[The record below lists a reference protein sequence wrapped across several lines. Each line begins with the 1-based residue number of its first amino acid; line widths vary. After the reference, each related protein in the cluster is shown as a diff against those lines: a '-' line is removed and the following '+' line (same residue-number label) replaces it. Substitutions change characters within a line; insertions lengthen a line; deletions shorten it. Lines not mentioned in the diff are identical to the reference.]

1 MTYRVEQLA
10 AAADVSVDTVRYY
23 QAQRLLP
30 PPRRQGRLAL
40 YGEEHVERIRE
51 VRALQRKGLTLAAIR
66 RVLEGRLGAADQDLA
81 AAVAAVRAE
90 DGTESEELLTLE
102 ELAQRSGVAAPLL
115 QAFERA
121 GVRLG
126 RAGDAGHRYTGADVE
141 MVRLG
146 LRLLQSGLPLPELL
160 DLARDH
166 DLHVRA
172 VAERAVELFDDHIRA
187 RVRATVADD
196 AEAAERLVTAFREI
210 FPAVTRLVAHHFRRV
225 LLDVAEEHIER
236 VGDHAEVEATRAEA
250 RRGVEA
256 AWPA

>member
-10 AAADVSVDTVRYY
+10 AAAEVSVDTVRYY
-23 QAQRLLP
+23 QSQRLLP

-51 VRALQRKGLTLAAIR
+51 VRALQRKGLTLAAVR

-90 DGTESEELLTLE
+90 EETEELLGLD

-121 GVRLG
+121 GLRLG
-126 RAGDAGHRYTGADVE
+126 RSVDGGHRYSSADVE

-146 LRLLQSGLPLPELL
+146 LRLLDSGLPLPELL
-160 DLARDH
+160 ALARDH
-166 DLHVRA
+166 DEHVRA
-172 VAERAVELFDDHIRA
+172 VAERAVELFDEHVRGP
-187 RVRATVADD
+187 VRATAADD
-196 AEAAERLVTAFREI
+196 TEAALRLVTSFREI
-210 FPAVTRLVAHHFRRV
+210 FPAVTRLVSHHFRRV

-236 VGDHAEVEATRAEA
+236 VGDRAEVAAAHAEA
-250 RRGVEA
+250 RRGVEV

>member
-10 AAADVSVDTVRYY
+10 AAAEVSVDTVRYY

-30 PPRRQGRLAL
+30 APVRRGRLAL
-40 YGEEHVERIRE
+40 YGDEHVERIRE
-51 VRALQRKGLTLAAIR
+51 VRALQRKGLTLAAVR

-90 DGTESEELLTLE
+90 DETEELLSLDD
-102 ELAQRSGVAAPLL
+102 LAQRSGVAAPLL

-121 GVRLG
+121 GIRLG
-126 RAGDAGHRYTGADVE
+126 RSVDGRHRYSGADVD

-160 DLARDH
+160 DLARAH
-166 DLHVRA
+166 DEHVRA
-172 VAERAVELFDDHIRA
+172 VAERAVELFDVNVRGP
-187 RVRATVADD
+187 VRASASDD
-196 AEAAERLVTAFREI
+196 AEAARRVVSAFRDI
-210 FPAVTRLVAHHFRRV
+210 FPAVTRLVAHHFRQV

-236 VGDHAEVEATRAEA
+236 VGDREEVAATRAEA
-250 RRGVEA
+250 RRGIEV

>member
-1 MTYRVEQLA
+1 MTYRVERLA
-10 AAADVSVDTVRYY
+10 AAAEVSVDTVRYY
-23 QAQRLLP
+23 QSQRLLP

-51 VRALQRKGLTLAAIR
+51 VRALQRKGLTLAAVR

-90 DGTESEELLTLE
+90 GETEELLGLD

-121 GVRLG
+121 GLRLG
-126 RAGDAGHRYTGADVE
+126 RSVDGDHRYSSADVE

-146 LRLLQSGLPLPELL
+146 LRLLDSGLPLPELL
-160 DLARDH
+160 ALARDH
-166 DLHVRA
+166 DEHVRA
-172 VAERAVELFDDHIRA
+172 VAERAVELFDEHVRGP
-187 RVRATVADD
+187 VRATAADD
-196 AEAAERLVTAFREI
+196 TEAALRLVTAFREI
-210 FPAVTRLVAHHFRRV
+210 FPAVTRLVSHHFREV

-236 VGDHAEVEATRAEA
+236 VGDRAEVAAAHAEA
-250 RRGVEA
+250 RRGVEI

>member
-40 YGEEHVERIRE
+40 YGEEHADRIRE

-66 RVLEGRLGAADQDLA
+66 RVLDGRLGAADQDLA

-90 DGTESEELLTLE
+90 DETEELLSLD

-121 GVRLG
+121 GLRLG
-126 RAGDAGHRYTGADVE
+126 RAADGGHRYTGADVE

-146 LRLLQSGLPLPELL
+146 LRLLESGLPLPELL

-166 DLHVRA
+166 DAHVRA
-172 VAERAVELFDDHIRA
+172 VAERAVELFDDHIRS
-187 RVRATVADD
+187 RVRATAGDD
-196 AEAAERLVTAFREI
+196 AEAAHRLVTAFREI

-236 VGDHAEVEATRAEA
+236 VGDDAEVEATRAEA

>member
-10 AAADVSVDTVRYY
+10 AAAEVSVDTVRYY

-30 PPRRQGRLAL
+30 PPHRQGRVAL

-51 VRALQRKGLTLAAIR
+51 VRALQRKGLTLAAVR
-66 RVLEGRLGAADQDLA
+66 RVIEGRLGAADQDLA
-81 AAVAAVRAE
+81 AAVAQVRAE
-90 DGTESEELLTLE
+90 EETEELLGLD

-121 GVRLG
+121 GLRLG
-126 RAGDAGHRYTGADVE
+126 RTVDGVHRYFSADVE

-146 LRLLQSGLPLPELL
+146 LRLLDSGLPLPELL
-160 DLARDH
+160 ALAREH

-172 VAERAVELFDDHIRA
+172 VAERAVEIFDEHVRGP
-187 RVRATVADD
+187 VRATAGDD
-196 AEAAERLVTAFREI
+196 AEAARRLVAAFRDI
-210 FPAVTRLVAHHFRRV
+210 FPAVTRLVAHHFRSV

-236 VGDHAEVEATRAEA
+236 VGDHAEVAATREA
-250 RRGVEA
+250 RHGVEM

>member
-1 MTYRVEQLA
+1 VTYRVEQLA
-10 AAADVSVDTVRYY
+10 AAAEVSVDTVRYY

-40 YGEEHVERIRE
+40 YGDEHAERIRE
-51 VRALQRKGLTLAAIR
+51 VRALQRKGLTLAAVR

-90 DGTESEELLTLE
+90 GETEELLTLD

-126 RAGDAGHRYTGADVE
+126 RTTDGCHHYTSADVE

-146 LRLLQSGLPLPELL
+146 LRLLESGLPLPELL
-160 DLARDH
+160 DLAREH
-166 DLHVRA
+166 DEHVRA
-172 VAERAVELFDDHIRA
+172 VAERAVEIFDEHVRG
-187 RVRATVADD
+187 RVRATAADD
-196 AEAAERLVTAFREI
+196 GEAALRLVTAFREI
-210 FPAVTRLVAHHFRRV
+210 FPAVTGLVARHFRRV

-236 VGDHAEVEATRAEA
+236 VGDHAEVEATRAEV
-250 RRGVEA
+250 RRGLEA

>member
-30 PPRRQGRLAL
+30 SPHRQGRVAL

-51 VRALQRKGLTLAAIR
+51 VRALQRKGLTLAAVR

-81 AAVAAVRAE
+81 AAVAQVRAE
-90 DGTESEELLTLE
+90 EETEELLGLD

-121 GVRLG
+121 GLRLG
-126 RAGDAGHRYTGADVE
+126 RTADGVHRYGSADVE

-146 LRLLQSGLPLPELL
+146 LRLLDSGLPLPELL
-160 DLARDH
+160 ALAREH
-166 DLHVRA
+166 DQHVRA
-172 VAERAVELFDDHIRA
+172 VAERAVELFDEHVRGP
-187 RVRATVADD
+187 VRATAGDD
-196 AEAAERLVTAFREI
+196 AEAARRLVAAFRDI
-210 FPAVTRLVAHHFRRV
+210 FPAVTRLVAHHFRSV

-236 VGDHAEVEATRAEA
+236 VGDRAEVAATREA
-250 RRGVEA
+250 RNRSEI